1 MSRVRLH
8 FHTSVMPLSSTG
20 KAESPSPNSNTK
32 QQMKGFSSGDAGEN
46 EDQIKRWA
54 AHMEKRTPDSL
65 TDWGNA
71 FTECQKKIVAMFH
84 EDPLG
89 FRNAPEKDPPPMNTE
104 EDPPPV
110 NTEQAAEPVHGNVN
124 MSEPPKEEEEV
135 VEDPVEKEKVIEGAR
150 ALLTHAHTEVIIK
163 ELGITKE
170 KIHGEAQRLHGDSE
184 LWTIEIWAKYT
195 EAIAHFHLRK
205 GTLYDNLKPE
215 YTDKKKGPF

>member
-1 MSRVRLH
+1 
-8 FHTSVMPLSSTG
+8 
-20 KAESPSPNSNTK
+20 
-32 QQMKGFSSGDAGEN
+32 
-46 EDQIKRWA
+46 
-54 AHMEKRTPDSL
+54 MEKRTPDSI

-84 EDPLG
+84 EDPL
-89 FRNAPEKDPPPMNTE
+89 KIVPMHQ

-110 NTEQAAEPVHGNVN
+110 NTEAAAEPVQGNVN
-124 MSEPPKEEEEV
+124 MSEPPEEKEKV
-135 VEDPVEKEKVIEGAR
+135 ADDPVEKEKVIEGAR

-170 KIHGEAQRLHGDSE
+170 KVHGEAQRLHGDSE
-184 LWTIEIWAKYT
+184 TWTIEIWTKYT
-195 EAIAHFHLRK
+195 EAIAHFHQRK

>member
-1 MSRVRLH
+1 M
-8 FHTSVMPLSSTG
+8 TTENSTDIDNISITEMHHEYSDRAVLVWG
-20 KAESPSPNSNTK
+20 
-32 QQMKGFSSGDAGEN
+32 AGMDN
-46 EDQIKRWA
+46 DGIQRWA
-54 AHMEKRTPDSL
+54 AHMEIRTPEST
-65 TDWGNA
+65 TDWANA

-84 EDPLG
+84 EDPLSN
-89 FRNAPEKDPPPMNTE
+89 NAEAVEHT
-104 EDPPPV
+104 
-110 NTEQAAEPVHGNVN
+110 
-124 MSEPPKEEEEV
+124 KEEVQEALGLTPDTEAQEATDATETEKV

-184 LWTIEIWAKYT
+184 TWTIEIWAKYT

>member
-1 MSRVRLH
+1 M
-8 FHTSVMPLSSTG
+8 
-20 KAESPSPNSNTK
+20 
-32 QQMKGFSSGDAGEN
+32 
-46 EDQIKRWA
+46 KRWA
-54 AHMEKRTPDSL
+54 AHMEKHTIGSPE
-65 TDWGNA
+65 DWTNA

-89 FRNAPEKDPPPMNTE
+89 FRNTPQEDPPPMNTE
-104 EDPPPV
+104 
-110 NTEQAAEPVHGNVN
+110 AAEPVQATENQTAA
-124 MSEPPKEEEEV
+124 PQEEKV

-150 ALLTHAHTEVIIK
+150 ALLTHAHTETIIK

-184 LWTIEIWAKYT
+184 TWTIEIWAKYT

-215 YTDKKKGPF
+215 YAEKKKGPF